1 MLVGICT
8 KDGDFWSTASQTLVG
23 TSQYNIKD
31 LHVLVSKQFID
42 NSFQIQLPVDI
53 PKYIKTAD
61 LGVVEGTCT
70 CNMQI
75 VSQYSQCFD

>member
-23 TSQYNIKD
+23 TSQYSIKD
-31 LHVLVSKQFID
+31 LLVSKQFID

-61 LGVVEGTCT
+61 LCVVEGT

>member
-23 TSQYNIKD
+23 TSQYSIKD
-31 LHVLVSKQFID
+31 LLVSKQFID
-42 NSFQIQLPVDI
+42 NSFQII